1 MTSRREIPILVL
13 TDILSVSLAWTVYY
27 VVRVRTGIA
36 VLGADPDFLLPMAVV
51 TVFWLALFFI
61 VGLYRPWYAASRFD
75 EVTLIFK
82 TSLLG
87 CLMLFFMIFVDDEG
101 TTVGTSARVLI
112 LLYWGIMLVVVSGG
126 RLVLRSIQ
134 RRMLIA
140 GIGAHPTVIVGSPA
154 RSRELYDQV
163 ALYPALG
170 YRVAGYVRIERP
182 PKGRGTRW
190 DHGVRI
196 LGGLEELPEILDHEG
211 IREVLIALDSKDH
224 NRLLDIVGKCSGHAV
239 GLKIVPDLYDI
250 ISGQARTNQ
259 IYGFPL
265 IAISPQIMPP
275 WEEVTKRIIDVGAS
289 ALALVLGAPLWAAIA
304 IVIKVESRGPA
315 LYKQERVGRDGIR
328 FNIIKFRSMRVD
340 AEKQG
345 AQWAQK
351 RDPRVTRVGYWLR
364 RLHLDEFPQLWNV
377 LRGHMSL
384 VGPRPERPVFVE
396 QLAKQIPLYRRRLK
410 VRPGI
415 TGWAQVKHKYD
426 ESIDDVK
433 KKVQYDLFY
442 IENMS
447 LRMDFKIMLSTM
459 YHVLL
464 GRGHS

>member
-1 MTSRREIPILVL
+1 MGATKERLILLV
-13 TDILSVSLAWTVYY
+13 TDAVTVCLAWIAYY
-27 VVRVRTGIA
+27 AVRVWTGWLEVPMIPDLWAPMVA
-36 VLGADPDFLLPMAVV
+36 V
-51 TVFWLALFFI
+51 ALFWQVLFLA

-75 EVTLIFK
+75 EMTLLFK
-82 TSLLG
+82 TSILG
-87 CLMLFFMIFVDDEG
+87 CCMLFFVIFFDDAG
-101 TTVGTSARVLI
+101 TTVGPSVRVLMF
-112 LLYWGIMLVVVSGG
+112 LYWALLLLFVGLG
-126 RLVLRSIQ
+126 RLLMRSIQ
-134 RRMLIA
+134 RRLLSA
-140 GIGAHPTVIVGSPA
+140 GIGAHATLIVGSA
-154 RSRELYDQV
+154 VRSRELFGQV
-163 ALYPALG
+163 SQYPAMG
-170 YRVAGYVRIERP
+170 YKVVGFVRIEKPDR
-182 PKGRGTRW
+182 RRASRW
-190 DHGVRI
+190 DHGVKV
-196 LGGLEELPEILDHEG
+196 LGGLDDLPAVIQKENIK
-211 IREVLIALDSKDH
+211 EVLVALDTKDH
-224 NRLLDIVGKCSGHAV
+224 NRLLDIVAKCSGFAV

-265 IAISPQIMPP
+265 IAISAQLMPP
-275 WEEVTKRIIDVGAS
+275 WEEVMKRVIDVSAS
-289 ALALVLGAPLWAAIA
+289 ALALVLGAPLWLIIA
-304 IVIKVESRGPA
+304 LVIKGESRGPV
-315 LYKQERVGRDGIR
+315 LYKQERTGRDGVP

-447 LRMDFKIMLSTM
+447 LRMDFKIMLSTV
-459 YHVLL
+459 YHMLL

>member
-1 MTSRREIPILVL
+1 M
-13 TDILSVSLAWTVYY
+13 
-27 VVRVRTGIA
+27 G
-36 VLGADPDFLLPMAVV
+36 VV
-51 TVFWLALFFI
+51 TLFWLVLFFI

-101 TTVGTSARVLI
+101 TTVGTGARLLI
-112 LLYWGIMLVVVSGG
+112 LLYWGSCCVRGGG

-170 YRVAGYVRIERP
+170 YRVAGYVRIDRP
-182 PKGRGTRW
+182 PRGKAARW

-259 IYGFPL
+259 IYGFP
-265 IAISPQIMPP
+265 
-275 WEEVTKRIIDVGAS
+275 
-289 ALALVLGAPLWAAIA
+289 
-304 IVIKVESRGPA
+304 
-315 LYKQERVGRDGIR
+315 
-328 FNIIKFRSMRVD
+328 
-340 AEKQG
+340 
-345 AQWAQK
+345 
-351 RDPRVTRVGYWLR
+351 
-364 RLHLDEFPQLWNV
+364 
-377 LRGHMSL
+377 
-384 VGPRPERPVFVE
+384 
-396 QLAKQIPLYRRRLK
+396 
-410 VRPGI
+410 
-415 TGWAQVKHKYD
+415 
-426 ESIDDVK
+426 
-433 KKVQYDLFY
+433 
-442 IENMS
+442 
-447 LRMDFKIMLSTM
+447 
-459 YHVLL
+459 
-464 GRGHS
+464 